1 MMLRSIDKKI
11 KIYFYLILFLLF
23 STIYNFKLVIYLK
36 EIFIITNIETANNN
50 PQIIDVNRLIDKNIF
65 YIDKKNIEKVFLEN
79 PILKSLEVK
88 KIYPNTLKI
97 NLIKSKPIAK
107 LAANNDNIYFGDN
120 GRIFSSDE
128 TYESIPNIVGEI
140 NLEIIKKTINIINNS
155 SLEISDIQTIK
166 IYASKRF
173 DFIFKNNKIIKFP
186 LDIDEEVMINAFRF
200 YKNKDIKKNVI
211 DLRLKNKII
220 ISNG

>member
-11 KIYFYLILFLLF
+11 RIYFYLILFLLF

-50 PQIIDVNRLIDKNIF
+50 PQIIDVNGLIDKNIF
-65 YIDKKNIEKVFLEN
+65 YIDKKIIEKVFLEN

-155 SLEISDIQTIK
+155 SIEISDIQTIK

-186 LDIDEEVMINAFRF
+186 LDIDEKVMINAFRF
-200 YKNKDIKKNVI
+200 YKNKDVKK
-211 DLRLKNKII
+211 K
-220 ISNG
+220 SY